1 MTSPQ
6 LELSLDLEAMAR
18 ERSMSEVKILQ
29 CLRRRLLRLRIQT
42 KLLNLDLRL
51 RIVPEAGR

>member
-1 MTSPQ
+1 
-6 LELSLDLEAMAR
+6 MAR
-18 ERSMSEVKILQ
+18 ERSMSEMKILQ